1 MKKLLL
7 LTIFLASA
15 AYSQGQCTPET
26 DFGDEPFGVAPDTI
40 VNFVEG
46 EINNLY
52 FQQIDV
58 KVPENGGF
66 AGFPTIPVD
75 SARVLEI
82 AGLPNGLTYECA
94 GNAATPCTY
103 IGGTIGCAIIS
114 GIPEEAGT
122 FELTVTLQ
130 IYTPVLNT
138 PLPFDGYRIVVDG
151 PLGLESNDNLSFKMD
166 NVRPNPANTL
176 ATIFVDSK
184 KSGFAEF
191 RVFDLVGKEV
201 HTAKTRLVQ
210 GKNKIEYATA
220 QLPEGVYIYR
230 LDAFGESMTSRLV
243 VVH

>member
-1 MKKLLL
+1 MKQLLL
-7 LTIFLASA
+7 LTIFLATA

-40 VNFVEG
+40 VNFVSG
-46 EINNLY
+46 EVDNLY

-58 KVPENGGF
+58 KVPTDGGF
-66 AGFPTIPVD
+66 AGLSFLVVD
-75 SARVLEI
+75 SAQVVDI
-82 AGLPNGLTYECA
+82 SGLPNGLTFECA

-103 IGGTIGCAIIS
+103 IGGTTGCAVIS
-114 GIPEEAGT
+114 GIPVEAGT
-122 FELTVTLQ
+122 FELTIILQ
-130 IYTPVLNT
+130 VYSTSLN
-138 PLPFDGYRIVVDG
+138 LPYSFEGYEIFIDGQV
-151 PLGLESNDNLSFKMD
+151 GLEANDNLSFKMD
-166 NVRPNPANTL
+166 NVRPNPANNL

-184 KSGFAEF
+184 KSGYGEF

-201 HTAKTRLVQ
+201 YTSRTRLLQ
-210 GKNKIEYATA
+210 GKNKIEYATE